1 MIHIRFAK
9 SAIEQEEG
17 MNHLWL
23 HIALPGG
30 VQNARLQLILP
41 AGLHRSPNLNGAVE
55 DSSGRIWIDDT
66 QSVTDLYVEIFT
78 REPVP
83 CGEYSLA
90 VELSYTGR
98 DGTGTNV
105 KQVIPLKVVS
115 EEESVEIHTD
125 EEVVRR
131 IKELQLPQ
139 DKSEL
144 NEYNEYTPA
153 KLIRLDSNAMS
164 EWEKKYRVE
173 GAKIE
178 SI

>member
-55 DSSGRIWIDDT
+55 DSSGRIWINDT

-90 VELSYTGR
+90 VELSYTDRG
-98 DGTGTNV
+98 
-105 KQVIPLKVVS
+105 
-115 EEESVEIHTD
+115 E
-125 EEVVRR
+125 
-131 IKELQLPQ
+131 
-139 DKSEL
+139 
-144 NEYNEYTPA
+144 
-153 KLIRLDSNAMS
+153 
-164 EWEKKYRVE
+164 RVPVL
-173 GAKIE
+173 
-178 SI
+178 SR

>member
-9 SAIEQEEG
+9 SAMENEEG

-23 HIALPGG
+23 QIAPPGG
-30 VQNARLQLILP
+30 VQNVRLQLILP
-41 AGLHRSPNLNGAVE
+41 AGLHRFPNLNGTVE
-55 DSSGRIWIDDT
+55 DSSGRMWINDT

-90 VELSYTGR
+90 VELSYTDR
-98 DGTGTNV
+98 DGTGTSV

-115 EEESVEIHTD
+115 EEESEEIRTN

-131 IKELQLPQ
+131 IKELHLTPGS
-139 DKSEL
+139 SEPAHC
-144 NEYNEYTPA
+144 NEYTPA